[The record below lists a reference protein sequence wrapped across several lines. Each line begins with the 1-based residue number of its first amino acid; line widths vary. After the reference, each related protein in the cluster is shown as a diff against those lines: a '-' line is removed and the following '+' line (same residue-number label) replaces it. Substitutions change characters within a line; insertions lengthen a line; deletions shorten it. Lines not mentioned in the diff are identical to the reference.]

1 MSSGPVNYKD
11 GVEATSG
18 VDSKGEV
25 KDDVGV
31 EDKSPVDVRLKN
43 KCEVEDEVQ
52 VMDEVRV
59 ENVDKIEVQGE
70 VEVGVETK
78 IPVEHAIRVNDEHK
92 VDDEDSDEVQVMDE
106 VRVENED
113 EIEVQGEVKD
123 QGEVEDEV
131 GVETKIPVEHAI
143 TVKDEHKVED
153 EDDDKDQQADAV
165 EPQMASSNTAR
176 KTTMGIVTSVLN
188 TIIYALM
195 SISAMVFFV
204 TDADLYASVCRT
216 MNEHTEQSIHQSDPQ
231 FSDPLIPRKDVV
243 SAPSLERPDSS
254 PESSMHN
261 KTRRREF
268 ESSPLDILL
277 CLLSWTKQAIRTRL
291 VFARSGVVLASA
303 TGPIFWSVPSNEIW
317 TPYSGGEL
325 LYVSSPLSPSLLD
338 STES

>member
-18 VDSKGEV
+18 VGSKGEV

-43 KCEVEDEVQ
+43 ECEVEDEVQ

-106 VRVENED
+106 VSVENED
-113 EIEVQGEVKD
+113 EIEVQGEV
-123 QGEVEDEV
+123 EV

-165 EPQMASSNTAR
+165 EPQMASSNAAR